1 MRHRQLL
8 CIILEDLGTVDDEP
22 TVANRTL
29 LVTSFRFPHLHAC
42 RYGNVTYLHACRYGN
57 APKRPLPH
65 HSDDA
70 DGGDGD
76 DGDGDGD
83 DGDGDDGDGDADGGD
98 GDLADRLDVA
108 LAAAT

>member
-1 MRHRQLL
+1 MPKSLSSYRFLT
-8 CIILEDLGTVDDEP
+8 DFGTVDDEP
-22 TVANRTL
+22 SVANRTL

-42 RYGNVTYLHACRYGN
+42 RYGNV
-57 APKRPLPH
+57 PKRPLPH

-76 DGDGDGD
+76 DGDGYGD

-98 GDLADRLDVA
+98 GDLADRLDVRSPSGGYLSTAVHVA
-108 LAAAT
+108 LT